1 MTLAVAEKLRRK
13 VSNCSY
19 GVLSESDAVVGR
31 TSRTLKST
39 TITIMILIL
48 GMMGSWGDAAVADG
62 DKQSQQPGVVVQRQ
76 FDVVCLALD
85 Q

>member
-1 MTLAVAEKLRRK
+1 
-13 VSNCSY
+13 
-19 GVLSESDAVVGR
+19 
-31 TSRTLKST
+31 
-39 TITIMILIL
+39 MILIL